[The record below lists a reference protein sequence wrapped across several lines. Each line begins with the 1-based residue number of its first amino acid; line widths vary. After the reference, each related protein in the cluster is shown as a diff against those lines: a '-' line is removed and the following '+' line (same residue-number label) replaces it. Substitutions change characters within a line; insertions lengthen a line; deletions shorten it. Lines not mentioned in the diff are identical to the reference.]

1 MLCISTTQ
9 RHKMQFP
16 IFEILIFRFKKN
28 AGETFRR
35 ANKTAPTLRQQQE
48 PVFVVRNRVGGPVV
62 NETEHKTI
70 NWNSDDQVHVLVLYK
85 GLVHVPYMVH
95 LASIVCHQSLVVCL
109 LSQGSGC

>member
-1 MLCISTTQ
+1 MPERRFEELTRPARRSDNNTS
-9 RHKMQFP
+9 QF
-16 IFEILIFRFKKN
+16 
-28 AGETFRR
+28 
-35 ANKTAPTLRQQQE
+35 
-48 PVFVVRNRVGGPVV
+48 FVVRNRVGGPVV

-70 NWNSDDQVHVLVLYK
+70 NWNSDDQIHVLVLYK